1 MITASSFQSCF
12 SIECRFLE
20 EDLIT
25 RKRQRRRGQLIPVD
39 LAMKHTELISPAIKG
54 PNDDYGDPETAIE
67 VATRNHEGRLRHGFR
82 ELLEELEST

>member
-1 MITASSFQSCF
+1 
-12 SIECRFLE
+12 
-20 EDLIT
+20 
-25 RKRQRRRGQLIPVD
+25 
-39 LAMKHTELISPAIKG
+39 MKHTELISPAIKG